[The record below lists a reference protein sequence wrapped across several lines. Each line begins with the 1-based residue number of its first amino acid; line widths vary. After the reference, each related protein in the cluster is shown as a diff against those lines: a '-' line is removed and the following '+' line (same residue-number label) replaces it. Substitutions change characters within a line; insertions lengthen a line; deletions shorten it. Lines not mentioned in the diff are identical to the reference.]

1 MRRKTGQA
9 GIAIDT
15 NMLLAIPQFKVDVLE
30 MAEELL
36 GKQKVVMPEQVYA
49 ELSKFAEKKGK
60 TGREAKIALN
70 LAKKRGV
77 KIVKV
82 GAEDA
87 DSALLKLAERG
98 FIIATNDKALRKS
111 AKRMP
116 ARVLYLRKT
125 KFVEIG

>member
-1 MRRKTGQA
+1 MHRKTGQA
-9 GIAIDT
+9 GIAVDT
-15 NMLLAIPQFKVDVLE
+15 NMLLAIPQFKVDVLG

-36 GKQKVVMPEQVYA
+36 GKQKMVMPEQVYA
-49 ELSKFAEKKGK
+49 ELSKFAEKNGK
-60 TGREAKIALN
+60 IGREAKIALN

-82 GAEDA
+82 AAENA

-111 AKRMP
+111 AKGKP